1 MTEGVASRIKDLKI
15 DEKMKEYILTS
26 INNRLLKNK
35 RTESLYDLLKGFEQ
49 FYFTDKGLEEFLN
62 WLDISVSNL
71 NREYLRMK
79 PLSLSSHSGGYAG
92 MLWVTIMPDGAH
104 TENQLTLGFTSIVGH
119 WEMPSLFKDE

>member
-1 MTEGVASRIKDLKI
+1 MTEGVVSKIKDL
-15 DEKMKEYILTS
+15 KMKEYILTS

-35 RTESLYDLLKGFEQ
+35 RTESLYDLLKGFKR
-49 FYFTDKGLEEFLN
+49 FYFTDEGLEEFLN

-79 PLSLSSHSGGYAG
+79 PLSLSTHFVGCTG

-104 TENQLTLGFTSIVGH
+104 TENQLTLAFTSIVGH

>member
-1 MTEGVASRIKDLKI
+1 MIEGVASKIKDL
-15 DEKMKEYILTS
+15 KMKEYILTS

-35 RTESLYDLLKGFEQ
+35 RTDSLYDLLKGFER
-49 FYFTDKGLEEFLN
+49 FYFTDDGLDEFLN

-71 NREYLRMK
+71 NKEYSRMK
-79 PLSLSSHSGGYAG
+79 PLSLSTHSVGCTG

-104 TENQLTLGFTSIVGH
+104 TENQLTLAFTNIVGH

>member
-1 MTEGVASRIKDLKI
+1 MTEDVVSKIKDL
-15 DEKMKEYILTS
+15 KMKEYILTS

-35 RTESLYDLLKGFEQ
+35 RTDSLYDLLKGFER
-49 FYFTDKGLEEFLN
+49 FYFTDDGLEEFLN

-71 NREYLRMK
+71 NKEYSRMK
-79 PLSLSSHSGGYAG
+79 PLSLSTHSVGCTG

-104 TENQLTLGFTSIVGH
+104 TENQLTLAFTNIVGH

>member
-35 RTESLYDLLKGFEQ
+35 RTESLYDLLKGFER
-49 FYFTDKGLEEFLN
+49 FYFTDEGLEEFLN
-62 WLDISVSNL
+62 WLNISVSNL
-71 NREYLRMK
+71 NREYSRMK
-79 PLSLSSHSGGYAG
+79 PLSLSTHSVGCTG

-104 TENQLTLGFTSIVGH
+104 TENQLTLAFTNIVGH